1 MQTAQRQADLAH
13 ESGKLRVGQGREMRR
28 QGRRKRRW
36 LWSTAHDKT
45 LRDKGFCLRPDA
57 NRGVAG
63 TWQDWRYRNLGTG
76 VSKETPAKACRRR
89 AKQWRENWSAL
100 CLRRSSRD
108 SNGTPIPVP
117 LLNGTWRL
125 SVGLGGGGKA
135 DTGNAG

>member
-1 MQTAQRQADLAH
+1 MKEANCGSDWD
-13 ESGKLRVGQGREMRR
+13 GKSAGRDDGNGGGCGVLLMTKPSEI
-28 QGRRKRRW
+28 KVF
-36 LWSTAHDKT
+36 AYA
-45 LRDKGFCLRPDA
+45 PDA

-117 LLNGTWRL
+117 LLNDTGRL
-125 SVGLGGGGKA
+125 SAGKGARSKA
-135 DTGNAG
+135 DGQPDANTRPDDTA